1 MIVGFGFGVSTV
13 AWSVGGLGFELALG
27 FGLNW

>member
-1 MIVGFGFGVSTV
+1 MIVGFGFGVSAV
-13 AWSVGGLGFELALG
+13 AWGLGGLGFELAFG